1 MNEDKCITAII
12 LSMLTTEVE
21 RVAVNVVKSVTLA
34 ENTAA
39 KFASFDTTVMVSIQN
54 LLNNFKEE
62 VIHSVMQINSSANT
76 TTQPTR
82 PNVDTTN
89 NAQRKLDIVQP
100 QRDSNDEIIAQVT
113 GNLSQYTVLP
123 HNASV
128 CPGLDGRIGHTTSR
142 LPFVLQTQDPS
153 FDDAHLS
160 ANSHTKEATKAQ
172 AGQIFHNS
180 SRQPF
185 GSQTE
190 VPYLD
195 CTTLSA
201 NSQTHTKDGSKMT
214 VWSIFF
220 PWTDISSESPSSGAH
235 V

>member
-21 RVAVNVVKSVTLA
+21 RVNVNVVKSVTLA

-39 KFASFDTTVMVSIQN
+39 KFASFETTVMVSIQN

-62 VIHSVMQINSSANT
+62 VIHSVMQINSSANA

-100 QRDSNDEIIAQVT
+100 QRDSNDEIIAQVM
-113 GNLSQYTVLP
+113 GNLSQYSTLP

-153 FDDAHLS
+153 FDDAPLS
-160 ANSHTKEATKAQ
+160 ANSHTKEATKV
-172 AGQIFHNS
+172 S
-180 SRQPF
+180 
-185 GSQTE
+185 
-190 VPYLD
+190 
-195 CTTLSA
+195 
-201 NSQTHTKDGSKMT
+201 
-214 VWSIFF
+214 VWFLHSF
-220 PWTDISSESPSSGAH
+220 PISTCITNQ
-235 V
+235 